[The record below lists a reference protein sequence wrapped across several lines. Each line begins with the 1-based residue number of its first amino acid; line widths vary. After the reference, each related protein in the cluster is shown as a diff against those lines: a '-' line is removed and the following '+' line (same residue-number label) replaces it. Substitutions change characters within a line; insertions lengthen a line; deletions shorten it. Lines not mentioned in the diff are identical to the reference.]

1 MERES
6 QGLLDQSAP
15 LAQRLSERL
24 AHFQANVEAARQEI
38 EDVYERYTGLGVPLT
53 GEDFEEQVL
62 RVVRGL
68 GFVAERTKP
77 TADGGI
83 DIIARRAE
91 PLLRGKYII
100 QCKNWTKPVG
110 ARVVRE
116 LYGVVMDEGA
126 SKGTLITTS
135 RFTQPALEF
144 AVDKPLELIGGDG
157 WRELLLGMPVAAA
170 EEVREG
176 GDNLTAYVELP
187 RLISGKSRWFIERLN
202 QALLAM
208 PSINKGEL
216 EDEVLSGRFT
226 PTVSELDDYLA
237 GWETWAQDSVSAM
250 KELAIARPPANCREL
265 YREIVGRFRDGL
277 VAVLRQLSAIGM
289 EDEDIVLRLELDVW
303 ALFGPVIEG
312 CNRLLA
318 LGEEALKRL

>member
-1 MERES
+1 
-6 QGLLDQSAP
+6 
-15 LAQRLSERL
+15 LSERL

-116 LYGVVMDEGA
+116 LYGVVMDERA
-126 SKGTLITTS
+126 MKGTLITTS

-144 AVDKPLELIGGDG
+144 AVGKPMELIDGDA
-157 WRELLLGMPVAAA
+157 WRALVLGMPIDTV

-176 GDNLTAYVELP
+176 NDDLTAYVELL
-187 RLISGKSRWFIERLN
+187 RLVVGRGRHSAEGLE
-202 QALLAM
+202 QALIPVHHYEVRQRGESLGRVTQ
-208 PSINKGEL
+208 GEL
-216 EDEVLSGRFT
+216 EHILSEFEAWVED
-226 PTVSELDDYLA
+226 TVA
-237 GWETWAQDSVSAM
+237 GM
-250 KELAIARPPANCREL
+250 KELIIVRPPADCREL
-265 YREIVGRFRDGL
+265 YGEIVGAFYTASVHILEQLASMFR
-277 VAVLRQLSAIGM
+277 M
-289 EDEDIVLRLELDVW
+289 EDERIIARFEVDAMAVFEPVLDRMW
-303 ALFGPVIEG
+303 
-312 CNRLLA
+312 RLLA
-318 LGEEALKRL
+318 LCQQKTPDLRDLMEEEGEGP

>member
-1 MERES
+1 MDRES
-6 QGLLDQSAP
+6 QGLLDQSTP
-15 LAQRLSERL
+15 LAQRASERL
-24 AHFQANVEAARQEI
+24 ARFQANVEAARQEI
-38 EDVYERYTGLGVPLT
+38 EDLYERYTGLGGALT

-83 DIIARRAE
+83 DIVARRGE

-100 QCKNWTKPVG
+100 QCKNWSKPVG
-110 ARVVRE
+110 VRVVRE
-116 LYGVVMDEGA
+116 LYGVMMDEGA

-144 AVDKPLELIGGDG
+144 AVGKPLELINGDG
-157 WRELLLGMPVAAA
+157 WRELVGMPVLAMQ
-170 EEVREG
+170 EVRQG
-176 GDNLTAYVELP
+176 GDDLTAYAELP
-187 RLISGKSRWFIERLN
+187 RLISDKSRRCIEGLI
-202 QALLAM
+202 QALSALPGM
-208 PSINKGEL
+208 KKGEL
-216 EDEVLSGRFT
+216 EDEGLSGRFT
-226 PTVSELDDYLA
+226 PTVSELDKYLF
-237 GWETWAQDSVSAM
+237 GWETWAQDSVSTM